1 MTKIITG
8 GEFESL
14 AQEIAKQAVE
24 EKIFDN
30 KDDRK
35 TLSLKAHEFVQAK
48 VAKFLEENK
57 EVKIEKL
64 DNFKADVLKEILFG
78 EINLRQK
85 IAQEKIEKEAAARVE
100 YQKTLDEALKK
111 FEAEKI
117 KIKGE
122 YE

>member
-8 GEFESL
+8 GEFENL
-14 AQEIAKQAVE
+14 AQEIAKQAIE

-35 TLSLKAHEFVQAK
+35 TLSLKAHQFVEAK

-78 EINLRQK
+78 EINSKAK
-85 IAQEKIEKEAAARVE
+85 IAEEKLQKEAAARVE
-100 YQKTLDEALKK
+100 YQKTLDEALAK
-111 FEAEKI
+111 FEAEKA
-117 KIKGE
+117 KIRGE
-122 YE
+122 

>member
-85 IAQEKIEKEAAARVE
+85 IALEKIEKEAAARVE